1 MSERII
7 KLMDIREL
15 LVRIRA
21 QSSDRQVERD
31 TGFKRRTV
39 KRYREWATQQGL
51 VEGEL
56 PSLEGLQTLLAQS
69 FEEKHHPKTSPRSR
83 NIAPRLRLG

>member
-15 LVRIRA
+15 LVHIRA
-21 QSSDRQVERD
+21 KSSDRQVERN

-51 VEGEL
+51 LGGEL
-56 PSLEGLQTLLAQS
+56 PNLEGVQVLVAQS
-69 FEEKHHPKTSPRSR
+69 FQEKTPPQ
-83 NIAPRLRLG
+83 NISSVEKYRTQIET